1 MRKMKRIGYARVSTL
16 DQNPQLQIEALKQA
30 GCEPIFVE
38 QMSSQIK
45 HRPELEKALAYLRPG
60 EELVVWKLDRL
71 GRNLKNLL
79 EIVEQLRERDIVF
92 TSLTEAL
99 SSGGAAGKLI
109 LQIFGAF
116 AELERNQMRERTM
129 AGLAAAARQG
139 RKGGR
144 PSVLSPKL
152 RLEAEGMILA
162 GSKPAEIIAALGLPV
177 SSGYRLIKQMKEQPR
192 S

>member
-144 PSVLSPKL
+144 PSV
-152 RLEAEGMILA
+152 
-162 GSKPAEIIAALGLPV
+162 
-177 SSGYRLIKQMKEQPR
+177 
-192 S
+192 